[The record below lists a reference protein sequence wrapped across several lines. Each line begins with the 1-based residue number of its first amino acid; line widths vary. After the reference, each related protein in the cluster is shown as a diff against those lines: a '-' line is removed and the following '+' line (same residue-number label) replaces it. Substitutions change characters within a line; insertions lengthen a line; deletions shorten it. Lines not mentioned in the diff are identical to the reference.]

1 MADDEAVR
9 HVRDAALGEQEAAAL
24 LDRVDDAG
32 RGRLGGALLAACG
45 DEVPVLIARLELDS
59 ADPSLMSRR
68 DVARLLAHLRAH
80 DRAAL
85 HRVGAILREGG
96 GAPAIFDDLF
106 APSRGDSDTSRLGE
120 DPTEG

>member
-1 MADDEAVR
+1 MRGAVGWVVPCSPR
-9 HVRDAALGEQEAAAL
+9 AAT
-24 LDRVDDAG
+24 RS
-32 RGRLGGALLAACG
+32 
-45 DEVPVLIARLELDS
+45 PRLELDS

>member
-1 MADDEAVR
+1 MADEEAVR
-9 HVRDAALGEQEAAAL
+9 RVRVAASEAEEAGVL
-24 LDRVDDAG
+24 LDRLDDEG
-32 RGRLGGALLAACG
+32 RGQLAGALLAAYG
-45 DEVPVLIARLELDS
+45 DEGPGLIARLELDS

-68 DVARLLAHLRAH
+68 DVARLLAHLGAH

-85 HRVGAILREGG
+85 DRVGPILRAGG
-96 GAPAIFDDLF
+96 GTPALFGDRF

>member
-1 MADDEAVR
+1 LA
-9 HVRDAALGEQEAAAL
+9 
-24 LDRVDDAG
+24 
-32 RGRLGGALLAACG
+32 GALLAAC
-45 DEVPVLIARLELDS
+45 DAEMPMLIARLELDS

-68 DVARLLAHLRAH
+68 DVSRLLAHLQAH

-85 HRVGAILREGG
+85 HRVGAILRAGG
-96 GAPAIFDDLF
+96 GTPALFDDLF

>member
-1 MADDEAVR
+1 MADEEAVR
-9 HVRDAALGEQEAAAL
+9 RVRAAALGEQEATTL
-24 LDRVDDAG
+24 LDRLDDAA
-32 RGRLGGALLAACG
+32 RGQLAGALLAACG
-45 DEVPVLIARLELDS
+45 DEAPRLIARLELDS

-68 DVARLLAHLRAH
+68 DVMQLLVHLQAH

-85 HRVGAILREGG
+85 HRVGAILRAGG

-120 DPTEG
+120 DPT

>member
-1 MADDEAVR
+1 MADEEAVR
-9 HVRDAALGEQEAAAL
+9 RVRAAALGGQEATAL
-24 LDRVDDAG
+24 LDRLDDEG
-32 RGRLGGALLAACG
+32 RGQLAGALLAACG
-45 DEVPVLIARLELDS
+45 DEAPVLIGSLQLDS

-68 DVARLLAHLRAH
+68 DVALLLAHLQAH

-85 HRVGAILREGG
+85 GRVGEILRTGG

>member
-1 MADDEAVR
+1 MVDDEAVR
-9 HVRDAALGEQEAAAL
+9 RVHDAAMGEQEAMAL
-24 LDRVDDAG
+24 LDRLDDEA
-32 RGRLGGALLAACG
+32 RGQLAGALLAAC
-45 DEVPVLIARLELDS
+45 DAEMPMLIARLELDS

-68 DVARLLAHLRAH
+68 DVVRLLAHLQAH

-85 HRVGAILREGG
+85 HRVGAILRAGG

>member
-1 MADDEAVR
+1 MNGDAGAVR
-9 HVRDAALGEQEAAAL
+9 RVRALALETQEATTL
-24 LDRVDDAG
+24 VERLDDGA
-32 RGRLGGALLAACG
+32 RGQLAGALLAACG
-45 DEVPVLIARLELDS
+45 DEAPGLIARLELDS

-68 DVARLLAHLRAH
+68 DVTQLLIHLQAH

-85 HRVGAILREGG
+85 HRVGTILRAGG

-120 DPTEG
+120 DPT

>member
-1 MADDEAVR
+1 MVDDEAVR
-9 HVRDAALGEQEAAAL
+9 RVHDAAMGEQEATAL
-24 LDRVDDAG
+24 LDRLDDEA
-32 RGRLGGALLAACG
+32 RGQLAGALLAAC
-45 DEVPVLIARLELDS
+45 DAEMPMLIARLELDS

-68 DVARLLAHLRAH
+68 DVVRLLAHLQAH

-85 HRVGAILREGG
+85 HRVGAILRAGG